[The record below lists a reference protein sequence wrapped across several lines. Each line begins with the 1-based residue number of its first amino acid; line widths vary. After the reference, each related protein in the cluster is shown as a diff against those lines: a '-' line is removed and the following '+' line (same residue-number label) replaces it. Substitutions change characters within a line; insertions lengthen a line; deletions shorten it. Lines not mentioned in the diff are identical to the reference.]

1 MKNIVLFLFI
11 TFFSCRLASA
21 QDFKLLYTDPQDV
34 TNPANLDIKTVSY
47 FLDHDKDSVWF
58 KIETYNQAATNNDE
72 NLTIVIDG
80 NLDPTDGKDWY
91 KLNKSMKYDRI
102 LYISRCSEKIEQPIR
117 VER

>member
-91 KLNKSMKYDRI
+91 MDYYTGQYNKII
-102 LYISRCSEKIEQPIR
+102 LIARR
-117 VER
+117 